1 MEKPVT
7 ITNGEPVKDEQAIRA
22 QVREVL
28 LELAPLQGQ
37 PVPDDPQQPAPEL
50 VNDLGYNSLALLEAV
65 VVLEEELGFMLTG
78 DDEAIADIRT
88 VSDVQDYV
96 VRLAARAGD

>member
-1 MEKPVT
+1 VTTTDKGPVQ
-7 ITNGEPVKDEQAIRA
+7 DEQAIRA

-28 LELAPLQGQ
+28 LELAPVQDP
-37 PVPDDPQQPAPEL
+37 PVPDGPGEPVLEL

-78 DDEAIADIRT
+78 DGAIGDIST

-96 VRLAARAGD
+96 VRLAARGGD

>member
-1 MEKPVT
+1 MT
-7 ITNGEPVKDEQAIRA
+7 ITNREPVRDEQAIRV

-28 LELAPLQGQ
+28 LELAPVQDQ
-37 PVPDDPQQPAPEL
+37 PVPDGPQQPALEL
-50 VNDLGYNSLALLEAV
+50 VNDLGYNSLALLEAI

-78 DDEAIADIRT
+78 DDEVIADIRT